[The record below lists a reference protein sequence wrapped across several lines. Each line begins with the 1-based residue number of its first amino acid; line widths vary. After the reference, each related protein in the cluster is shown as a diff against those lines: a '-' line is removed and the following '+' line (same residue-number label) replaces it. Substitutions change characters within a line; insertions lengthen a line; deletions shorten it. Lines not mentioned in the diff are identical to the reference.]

1 MDIGLA
7 AEQERLI
14 KMEMERQQSELKV
27 SFYVNGPK
35 YRTFLSGTLPWT
47 DSVIGKFSQN

>member
-27 SFYVNGPK
+27 SFFISPIK
-35 YRTFLSGTLPWT
+35 YRTFLNGILPRT
-47 DSVIGKFSQN
+47 DSVIGLFSQN

>member
-27 SFYVNGPK
+27 SFMCF
-35 YRTFLSGTLPWT
+35 TLSHNLYILG
-47 DSVIGKFSQN
+47 

>member
-27 SFYVNGPK
+27 SFYVNDRT
-35 YRTFLSGTLPWT
+35 YRTFLSGILRWT
-47 DSVIGKFSQN
+47 DSVIG

>member
-27 SFYVNGPK
+27 SSYMNGLK
-35 YRTFLSGTLPWT
+35 YRTFLSGIWP
-47 DSVIGKFSQN
+47 IP